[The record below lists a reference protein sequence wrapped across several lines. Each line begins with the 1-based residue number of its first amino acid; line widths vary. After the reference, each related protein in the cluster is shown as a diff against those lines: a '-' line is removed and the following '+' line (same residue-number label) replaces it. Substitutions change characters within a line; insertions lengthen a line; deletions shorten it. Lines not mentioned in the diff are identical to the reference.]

1 MDSSLKNANILIV
14 DDKEAN
20 IDILVGLLEFQSYT
34 NIKTTTDPR
43 TVVNLFK
50 NFNPDIILLDLMMPY
65 FSGYEVMEQLRDLI
79 PKDTFLP
86 ILVLTADLT
95 EEAKQRALSG
105 GAKDFI
111 AKPFNL
117 NEVDLRIRNLLQTRF
132 LYQQLKNQNKILDK
146 KVKERTLEL
155 QLKNSELI
163 IAKNKAE
170 ESDRLKTAFLN
181 NISHE
186 IRTPFVGLLGF
197 LSMIQNEKLNKED
210 RDEYISIINKSANRL
225 MITINDVIEISQIQ
239 AGLIKLDKSE
249 INIKSLIDDIY
260 VQNKKNA
267 DSKDLKFIVKN
278 ELSDSNKYLST
289 DGLKLNSI
297 LSIFVGN
304 AIKFTLKG
312 EVEINVKLE
321 SDFVVFSVKDTG
333 LGIPKSIQKIIF
345 ERFMQADV
353 SSTRKYEGMGLGL
366 SIAKAHAEILGG
378 SISLLS
384 EEGKGSVFSISI
396 PYMES
401 VHEEIPLVNNVLPQN
416 NEDELENLVIL
427 IVDDDKL
434 SQMIISIEFNTFSKE
449 VLIANNG
456 IEAVNICRLRKDID
470 LVLMDIQMPEMDGI
484 EAIRLIREFNTDI
497 IIIAQTA
504 YAFSGDKEKAIK
516 AGCNQYLNK
525 PINHNDML
533 TIIKNEINKK
543 NNHDKVLL
551 SQSINENFNEK
562 QILEAVENLP
572 LTIIKN
578 LSDAI
583 AVADIDLMLSVINSI
598 TPLYPELAQYL
609 LKLTNDY
616 NYNEIQELLSKK
628 GKCHQD

>member
-1 MDSSLKNANILIV
+1 
-14 DDKEAN
+14 
-20 IDILVGLLEFQSYT
+20 LLEFQEYK
-34 NIKTTTDPR
+34 NIKTTTDSR
-43 TVVNLFK
+43 LVVDLLNSFQ
-50 NFNPDIILLDLMMPY
+50 PDLILLDLMMPY
-65 FSGYEVMEQLRDLI
+65 FSGYEVMDQLRELI

-132 LYQQLKNQNKILDK
+132 LHQQLKNQNKILDK

-155 QLKNSELI
+155 QIKNSELI
-163 IAKNKAE
+163 VAKNKAE

-239 AGLIKLDKSE
+239 AGLIKLNKSE

-321 SDFVVFSVKDTG
+321 SDFIVFSVKDTG
-333 LGIPKSIQKIIF
+333 LGIPKNIQKIIF

-396 PYMES
+396 PYLES
-401 VHEEIPLVNNVLPQN
+401 VNEEITLANNVLPQN

-456 IEAVNICRLRKDID
+456 IEAVDICRLRKDID

-533 TIIKNEINKK
+533 NIIKNEINKK
-543 NNHDKVLL
+543 NHNKVLL
-551 SQSINENFNEK
+551 SQFENDYSNEK
-562 QILEAVENLP
+562 QILECVENLP
-572 LTIIKN
+572 LSIIKN

-583 AVADIDLMLSVINSI
+583 AVADIDLTLSVINSI

-628 GKCHQD
+628 G

>member
-1 MDSSLKNANILIV
+1 MDSNFKNANILIV

-20 IDILVGLLEFQSYT
+20 IDILVGLLEFQEYK
-34 NIKTTTDPR
+34 NIKTTTDSR
-43 TVVNLFK
+43 LVVDLLNSFQ
-50 NFNPDIILLDLMMPY
+50 PDLILLDLMMPY
-65 FSGYEVMEQLRDLI
+65 FSGYEVMDQLRELI

-132 LYQQLKNQNKILDK
+132 LHQQLKNQNKILDK

-155 QLKNSELI
+155 QIKNSELI
-163 IAKNKAE
+163 VAKNKAE

-239 AGLIKLDKSE
+239 AGLIKLNKSE

-321 SDFVVFSVKDTG
+321 SDFIVFSVKDTG
-333 LGIPKSIQKIIF
+333 LGIPKNIQKIIF

-396 PYMES
+396 PYLES
-401 VHEEIPLVNNVLPQN
+401 VNEEITLANNVLPQN

-456 IEAVNICRLRKDID
+456 IEAVDICRLRKDID

-533 TIIKNEINKK
+533 NIIKNEINKK
-543 NNHDKVLL
+543 NHNKVLL
-551 SQSINENFNEK
+551 SQFENDYSNEK
-562 QILEAVENLP
+562 QILECVENLP
-572 LTIIKN
+572 LSIIKN

-583 AVADIDLMLSVINSI
+583 AVADIDLTLSVINSI

-628 GKCHQD
+628 G

>member
-1 MDSSLKNANILIV
+1 MMDSNFKNANILIV

-20 IDILVGLLEFQSYT
+20 IDILVGLLEFQEYK
-34 NIKTTTDPR
+34 NIKTTTDSR
-43 TVVNLFK
+43 LVVDLLNSFQ
-50 NFNPDIILLDLMMPY
+50 PDLILLDLMMPY
-65 FSGYEVMEQLRDLI
+65 FSGYEVMDQLRELI

-132 LYQQLKNQNKILDK
+132 LHQQLKNQNKILDK

-155 QLKNSELI
+155 QIKNSELI
-163 IAKNKAE
+163 VAKNKAE

-239 AGLIKLDKSE
+239 AGLIKLNKSE

-321 SDFVVFSVKDTG
+321 SDFIVFSVKDTG
-333 LGIPKSIQKIIF
+333 LGIPKNIQKIIF

-396 PYMES
+396 PYLES
-401 VHEEIPLVNNVLPQN
+401 VNEEITLANNVLPQN

-456 IEAVNICRLRKDID
+456 IEAVDICRLRKDID

-533 TIIKNEINKK
+533 NIIKNEINKK
-543 NNHDKVLL
+543 NHNKVLL
-551 SQSINENFNEK
+551 SQFENDYSNEK
-562 QILEAVENLP
+562 QILECVENLP
-572 LTIIKN
+572 LSIIKN

-583 AVADIDLMLSVINSI
+583 AVADIDLTLSVINSI

-628 GKCHQD
+628 G

>member
-1 MDSSLKNANILIV
+1 MMDSNFKNANILIV

-20 IDILVGLLEFQSYT
+20 IDILVGLLEFQEYS
-34 NIKTTTDPR
+34 NIKTTTDSR
-43 TVVNLFK
+43 LVVDLLNSFQ
-50 NFNPDIILLDLMMPY
+50 PDLILLDLMMPY
-65 FSGYEVMEQLRDLI
+65 FSGYEVMDQLRELI

-132 LYQQLKNQNKILDK
+132 LHQQLKNQNKILDN

-163 IAKNKAE
+163 VAKNKAE

-239 AGLIKLDKSE
+239 AGLIKLNKSE

-321 SDFVVFSVKDTG
+321 SDFIVFSVKDTG
-333 LGIPKSIQKIIF
+333 LGIPKNIQKIIF

-396 PYMES
+396 PYLES
-401 VHEEIPLVNNVLPQN
+401 VNEEITLANNVLPQN

-456 IEAVNICRLRKDID
+456 IEAVDICRLRKDID

-533 TIIKNEINKK
+533 NIIKNEINKK
-543 NNHDKVLL
+543 NHNKVLL
-551 SQSINENFNEK
+551 SQFENDYSNEK
-562 QILEAVENLP
+562 QILECVENLP
-572 LTIIKN
+572 LSIIKN

-583 AVADIDLMLSVINSI
+583 AVADIDLTLSVINSI

-628 GKCHQD
+628 G